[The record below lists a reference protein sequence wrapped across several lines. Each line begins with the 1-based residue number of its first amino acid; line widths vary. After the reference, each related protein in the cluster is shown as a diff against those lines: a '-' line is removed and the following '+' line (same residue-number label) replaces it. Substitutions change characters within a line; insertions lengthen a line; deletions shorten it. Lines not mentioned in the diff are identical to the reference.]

1 MCFHAAIVALSD
13 SDRLSTMFE
22 HLAAELRLAFGM
34 LDDPEYLHAPYVDH
48 NARLLQLF
56 IEGRTKEAAQ
66 ELENYLV
73 LSERMVLAVYARQV
87 P

>member
-1 MCFHAAIVALSD
+1 VRTPGRRAAPGFWHAGRPRVP
-13 SDRLSTMFE
+13 
-22 HLAAELRLAFGM
+22 H
-34 LDDPEYLHAPYVDH
+34 PYVDH

-56 IEGRTKEAAQ
+56 MEGRTKEAAQ